1 MKQVAFTMKLIPGN
15 EKEYERRHQEIW
27 PELSQ
32 LLKSSGIVSYH
43 IFLDR
48 ESGTLFAFQE
58 LTDDAQ
64 TAGLSGHPVM
74 KKWWAHMAD
83 IMETN
88 PDFSP
93 KVKKLETVFTL

>member
-1 MKQVAFTMKLIPGN
+1 MKLIPGK
-15 EKEYERRHQEIW
+15 EKEYEKRHNEIW
-27 PELSQ
+27 PELTH
-32 LLKSSGIVSYH
+32 LLKSAGIISYY
-43 IFLDR
+43 IYLDK

-64 TAGLSGHPVM
+64 TAELPEHPVM

-88 PDFSP
+88 SDYSP
-93 KVKKLETVFTL
+93 KVKKLEPVFTL